1 MKRRKFIQ
9 AIAAGAAVPVSAL
22 GEDQEIPYAVDPSH
36 PEVRPVIQLI
46 GNLGEPIKAMTVFRE
61 SVIIVTEYGKVYR
74 MTDDLDFH
82 QIGFTVE
89 HRIHESDLADGPP
102 TEWRKFYDD
111 RRF

>member
-9 AIAAGAAVPVSAL
+9 AMAAGAAVPVSAL
-22 GEDQEIPYAVDPSH
+22 GDDQEVAYAVDPGH
-36 PEVRPVIQLI
+36 PEVLPVIQLI

-74 MTDDLDFH
+74 MTMEDLDIYK
-82 QIGFTVE
+82 IGSV
-89 HRIHESDLADGPP
+89 ADGPP
-102 TEWRKFYDD
+102 TEWPKFYDD

>member
-1 MKRRKFIQ
+1 MKRRKFIK
-9 AIAAGAAVPVSAL
+9 AMAAGAAVPVAAL
-22 GEDQEIPYAVDPSH
+22 GDDQEVPYAVDPGH
-36 PEVRPVIQLI
+36 PEMMPVIQLI

-74 MTDDLDFH
+74 MTDDLNMH

-102 TEWRKFYDD
+102 TEWPKFYDD
-111 RRF
+111 QRF